1 MSKLLVINL
10 LKMQKQV
17 IALILKDLKVD
28 WRTKYPLAGLLLYII
43 VLVIIA
49 YLSFANFI
57 KPEVWNALFWIILLF
72 TSVNAIAKSFI
83 QEEDRSTYYFFTAK
97 PMAIILAKLIYH
109 FIYQLLLLIV
119 AYLAFS
125 LFLGGASGNYSLF
138 IINLLVG
145 SLGLSSAF
153 TLISALASK
162 TNNQSIMM
170 AILGFPVIIPVL
182 ILAISNSKMIILGGG
197 WPDISTNF
205 IALVSL
211 NMIIIALTFILF
223 PFTWKS

>member
-1 MSKLLVINL
+1 MH
-10 LKMQKQV
+10 KQV
-17 IALILKDLKVD
+17 FSLILKDLKID
-28 WRTKYPLAGLLLYII
+28 WRTKYPVAGMLLYIL
-43 VLVIIA
+43 VLVIIG
-49 YLSFANFI
+49 YLSFANLI

-83 QEEDRSTYYFFTAK
+83 QEEDRSIYYYFTAK
-97 PMAIILAKLIYH
+97 PIAIILAKLIYH
-109 FIYQLLLLIV
+109 FIYQLILLMV
-119 AYLAFS
+119 TYLAFS
-125 LFLGGASGNYSLF
+125 LFLGGASGDSLLF
-138 IINLLVG
+138 IANLLIG

-162 TNNQSIMM
+162 TNNQSVMM

-182 ILAISNSKMIILGGG
+182 ILSIANSKAIILGGS

-205 IALVSL
+205 IALLSL

>member
-1 MSKLLVINL
+1 MD
-10 LKMQKQV
+10 QV
-17 IALILKDLKVD
+17 IALVKKDLQVD
-28 WRTKYPLAGLLLYII
+28 WRNRYPVAGLILYII
-43 VLVIIA
+43 VLVIIG

-57 KPEVWNALFWIILLF
+57 EPEVWNALFWTILLF

-83 QEEDRSTYYFFTAK
+83 QEDDRSLYYFFTAK
-97 PMAIILAKLIYH
+97 PIAIILAKLVYH
-109 FIYQLLLLIV
+109 CVYQLILLAIALM
-119 AYLAFS
+119 AFS
-125 LFLGGASGNYSLF
+125 LFLGGPTGNLPLF
-138 IINLLVG
+138 YLNLIVG

-182 ILAISNSKMIILGGG
+182 ILAISNSKMVILGGG
-197 WPDISTNF
+197 WADISTNF
-205 IALVSL
+205 IALVSV

>member
-1 MSKLLVINL
+1 MGINL
-10 LKMQKQV
+10 PFMQKQV
-17 IALILKDLKVD
+17 IALILKDLQVD
-28 WRTKYPLAGLLLYII
+28 WRNKYPVAGLLLYIV

-57 KPEVWNALFWIILLF
+57 LPEVWNALFWIILLF

-83 QEEDRSTYYFFTAK
+83 QEDDRSMYYFFTAK
-97 PMAIILAKLIYH
+97 PIAIILGKLIYH
-109 FIYQLLLLIV
+109 FIYQLALVLV
-119 AYLAFS
+119 AYFFFS
-125 LFLGGASGNYSLF
+125 LFLGAATGNLGLF
-138 IINLLVG
+138 TLNLLVG
-145 SLGLSSAF
+145 SVGLSSAF

-182 ILAISNSKMIILGGG
+182 ILAITNSKMIILGGG
-197 WPDISTNF
+197 WADISINF
-205 IALVSL
+205 ITLISV

>member
-1 MSKLLVINL
+1 
-10 LKMQKQV
+10 MQKQV
-17 IALILKDLKVD
+17 VALILKDLQVD
-28 WRTKYPLAGLLLYII
+28 WRNKYPVAGLLLYII

-57 KPEVWNALFWIILLF
+57 EPEVWNALFWIILLF

-83 QEEDRSTYYFFTAK
+83 QEDDRSMYYFFTAK
-97 PMAIILAKLIYH
+97 PTAIILAKLIYH
-109 FIYQLLLLIV
+109 FLYQLALV
-119 AYLAFS
+119 AIAFAFFS
-125 LFLGGASGNYSLF
+125 LFLGKATGDMSLF
-138 IINLLVG
+138 MLNLLVG

-205 IALVSL
+205 ITLISV

>member
-1 MSKLLVINL
+1 MR
-10 LKMQKQV
+10 KQV

-28 WRTKYPLAGLLLYII
+28 WRSKYPVAGIFLYII
-43 VLVIIA
+43 VLVIIG
-49 YLSFANFI
+49 YMSFANFI

-72 TSVNAIAKSFI
+72 TSVNAIAKSFV
-83 QEEDRSTYYFFTAK
+83 QEDDRSMYYFFTAK
-97 PMAIILAKLIYH
+97 PGAIILAKLIYH
-109 FIYQLLLLIV
+109 FGYQLALLIT

-125 LFLGGASGNYSLF
+125 LFLGPATGDRF
-138 IINLLVG
+138 WFTTNLLAG

-153 TLISALASK
+153 TMISALASK

-182 ILAISNSKMIILGGG
+182 ILSISNSKMIILGGG

-205 IALVSL
+205 IALLSV

>member
-1 MSKLLVINL
+1 
-10 LKMQKQV
+10 MQKQV

-28 WRTKYPLAGLLLYII
+28 WRNKYPVAGLILYII

-72 TSVNAIAKSFI
+72 TSVNAIAKSFV
-83 QEEDRSTYYFFTAK
+83 QEDERSMYYYFTAK
-97 PMAIILAKLIYH
+97 PIAIILAKLIYH
-109 FIYQLLLLIV
+109 FVYQLALLVV
-119 AYLAFS
+119 AFFAFS
-125 LFLGGASGNYSLF
+125 LFLGAPSGNSSLF
-138 IINLLVG
+138 ILNLLVG
-145 SLGLSSAF
+145 SLGLSSTF

-182 ILAISNSKMIILGGG
+182 ILAISNSKMIILGGS

-205 IALVSL
+205 IALVSV
-211 NMIIIALTFILF
+211 NVIIIALTFILF

>member
-1 MSKLLVINL
+1 MKS
-10 LKMQKQV
+10 QV
-17 IALILKDLKVD
+17 IALISKDLKVD
-28 WRTKYPLAGLLLYII
+28 WRNKYPVAGLILYII

-83 QEEDRSTYYFFTAK
+83 QEDDRSIYYFFTAK
-97 PMAIILAKLIYH
+97 PTAIILAKVIYH
-109 FIYQLLLLIV
+109 FVYQLALLIV

-125 LFLGGASGNYSLF
+125 LFLGSASGNTGWF
-138 IINLLVG
+138 IVNLLVG
-145 SLGLSSAF
+145 SLGLSSTF

-205 IALVSL
+205 IALVSV
-211 NMIIIALTFILF
+211 NVIIIALTFILF

>member
-1 MSKLLVINL
+1 MR
-10 LKMQKQV
+10 KQV
-17 IALILKDLKVD
+17 IALIQKDLKVD
-28 WRTKYPLAGLLLYII
+28 WRSKYPVAGLFLYII
-43 VLVIIA
+43 VLVIIG
-49 YLSFANFI
+49 YMSFANFI

-72 TSVNAIAKSFI
+72 TSVNAIAKSFV
-83 QEEDRSTYYFFTAK
+83 QEDDRSMYYFFTAK
-97 PMAIILAKLIYH
+97 PGAIILAKLIYH
-109 FIYQLLLLIV
+109 FVYQLALLIT

-125 LFLGGASGNYSLF
+125 LFLGPATGDRF
-138 IINLLVG
+138 WFTTNLLAG

-153 TLISALASK
+153 TMISALASK

-182 ILAISNSKMIILGGG
+182 ILSISNSKMIILGGG

-205 IALVSL
+205 IALLSV

>member
-1 MSKLLVINL
+1 
-10 LKMQKQV
+10 MQKQV
-17 IALILKDLKVD
+17 IALILKDLQVD
-28 WRTKYPLAGLLLYII
+28 WRNKYPVAGLLLYII

-57 KPEVWNALFWIILLF
+57 APEVWNALFWTILLF

-83 QEEDRSTYYFFTAK
+83 QEDDRSMYYFFTAK
-97 PMAIILAKLIYH
+97 PAAIILAKLIYH
-109 FIYQLLLLIV
+109 FIYQLGLLIV
-119 AYLAFS
+119 AYFAFS
-125 LFLGGASGNYSLF
+125 LFLGAATGDRLWFA
-138 IINLLVG
+138 INLLVG

-153 TLISALASK
+153 TMISSLASK

-182 ILAISNSKMIILGGG
+182 ILAITNSKNIILGGG
-197 WPDISTNF
+197 WEDISTNF
-205 IALVSL
+205 IALGCV